1 MDGQKTQLGIE
12 NDCDHSVSK
21 KWKPWKEWKQG
32 NASKEKYLE
41 RKKKARKVVY
51 QTSCYLKR

>member
-21 KWKPWKEWKQG
+21 KWKPWKEWK
-32 NASKEKYLE
+32 
-41 RKKKARKVVY
+41 RKRK
-51 QTSCYLKR
+51 